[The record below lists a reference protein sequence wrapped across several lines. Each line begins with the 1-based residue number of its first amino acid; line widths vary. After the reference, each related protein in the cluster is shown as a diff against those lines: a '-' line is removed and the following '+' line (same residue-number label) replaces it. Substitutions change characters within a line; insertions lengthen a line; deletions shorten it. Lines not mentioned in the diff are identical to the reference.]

1 MPQTRWLGEDEQ
13 AMWRAFFDMRRHL
26 DRTLENQLAEFQLSH
41 ADYTVLVVL
50 SEADSLGMRVRD
62 LGNRISW
69 ESSRLAHHLR
79 RMEQRGLVTR
89 GEHASD
95 RRGTMVLITNAGMSA
110 IRDAAPGH
118 VEAVRR
124 YFVDLL
130 SPTEIEMLTS
140 VCLRVSRAVDDAAP

>member
-1 MPQTRWLGEDEQ
+1 MPQTRWLDADEQ

-26 DRTLENQLAEFQLSH
+26 DRALENQLAEFQLSH

-50 SEADSLGMRVRD
+50 SETDSHGMRVRD
-62 LGNRISW
+62 LGSRISW

-95 RRGTMVLITNAGMSA
+95 RRGTMVLITSAGMAA

-130 SPTEIEMLTS
+130 SPAEIEMLTS
-140 VCLRVSRAVDDAAP
+140 VCLRVSRAVGDAAP